1 MLVAPAAR
9 LMKQILGFIKNS
21 FLWSYARN
29 TWQWDVLC
37 VLILVFI
44 FLTPKSWFSVGER
57 RARLGHPKETV
68 STILV
73 GAELVENE
81 KDRTQLQQRV
91 RVLIGQANAQVIDVR
106 PRQDSTGKTIA
117 YEVDIR

>member
-1 MLVAPAAR
+1 
-9 LMKQILGFIKNS
+9 MKHILGFIKKS

-44 FLTPKSWFSVGER
+44 FLSPKSWFMSGER
-57 RARLGHPKETV
+57 RVRLGHQSDAV
-68 STILV
+68 STVLV
-73 GAELVENE
+73 GAELVEND
-81 KDRTQLQQRV
+81 KDRQQLQQRV
-91 RVLIGQANAQVIDVR
+91 RALTGQANALVIDVR
-106 PRQDSTGKTIA
+106 PRQDGSGKTIA